1 MLPWAFLGEVTLS
14 RLGAGSSAL
23 RRAPQAKVLRAAGA
37 GGGDLAVS
45 RRARVARCRVAERA
59 GIE

>member
-23 RRAPQAKVLRAAGA
+23 RRAPRAKVLRAAGA
-37 GGGDLAVS
+37 RGGDLAVS
-45 RRARVARCRVAERA
+45 RRARVRAAALRERA